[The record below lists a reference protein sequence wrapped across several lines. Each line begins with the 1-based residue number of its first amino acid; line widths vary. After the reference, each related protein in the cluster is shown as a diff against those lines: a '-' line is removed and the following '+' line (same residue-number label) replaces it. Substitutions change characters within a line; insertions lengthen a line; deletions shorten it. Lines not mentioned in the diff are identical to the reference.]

1 MLEDDRFP
9 GFPQKKETH
18 HVSFDKEDVKSGI
31 DKAAEHLKAATD
43 AMATKSHEASESAK
57 ERAKEL
63 ARKTGDQLIA
73 QGERLKEAA
82 R

>member
-1 MLEDDRFP
+1 M
-9 GFPQKKETH
+9 
-18 HVSFDKEDVKSGI
+18 SFDKEDVKSGI

-43 AMATKSHEASESAK
+43 AVAARSHEASESAK
-57 ERAKEL
+57 EKAKEL
-63 ARKTGDQLIA
+63 ARKTGDQLIE

>member
-1 MLEDDRFP
+1 MM
-9 GFPQKKETH
+9 
-18 HVSFDKEDVKSGI
+18 SFDKNDLKQGI

-43 AMATKSHEASESAK
+43 TVVAKSHEASESASEK
-57 ERAKEL
+57 VKEL

-73 QGERLKEAA
+73 QGEKLKKAA